1 MALERG
7 LAESVAPAG
16 RAGQGSA
23 ARDPQGGASACP
35 CPLETGC
42 GPLFTEP
49 ISALM
54 DAAGRSLFATFSWK
68 HESRSVWRTRG
79 LLCQTFHPCWGRRA
93 QGSRQPSMSQI
104 VPRDRAEAGRPSL
117 AARPQQNSLG
127 SATSETDAV
136 PGLKRLSRK
145 QDKTRTRPE
154 NREGEI
160 RTHLLP
166 LLSPL
171 IFHSCTRVVF

>member
-1 MALERG
+1 MALERA
-7 LAESVAPAG
+7 LAWSVAPAA
-16 RAGQGSA
+16 RVGQGS
-23 ARDPQGGASACP
+23 ARDPQGRVSACK
-35 CPLETGC
+35 LETAC

-49 ISALM
+49 ICPLM
-54 DAAGRSLFATFSWK
+54 DAAGRSLFVSFSWK

-79 LLCQTFHPCWGRRA
+79 LLCQTFHPSWGRRA
-93 QGSRQPSMSQI
+93 PGSQEQNVSQI
-104 VPRDRAEAGRPSL
+104 VPRDRAEARRRSL
-117 AARPQQNSLG
+117 PARPQRDSLG
-127 SATSETDAV
+127 SATSETDAF
-136 PGLKRLSRK
+136 PGLKQLSRK